1 MMVSN
6 IATNQLDQT
15 LGKSQVLA
23 VSTPMV
29 SSLGQQII
37 GESPTYISQIQA
49 VDSLPAPTHLQLAE
63 IYPLTNIATVP
74 QTLYNVSTIQP
85 VQSQVIPLTNVV
97 TASQPVY
104 NVSTIQPVQS
114 QVIPLTSVETASQ
127 PLYNV
132 STFQQP
138 LQYQTGSLVKTVLK
152 PVVKTDYQSVIKYKP
167 VVKTSYGVRTKYVPV
182 ISEAPELANT
192 SISTVNAFNQ
202 ESINLAQTV
211 PLSTSV
217 QVPNVSVVPQPVE
230 TVPLT
235 TSVQVPNV
243 SVVPQPVE
251 TVPLTTSVQVPNV
264 SVIPQPIQIVPLT
277 TSVQVPNVP
286 IIQQPTAIVPTSTL
300 Y

>member
-29 SSLGQQII
+29 SPTLGQQII

-85 VQSQVIPLTNVV
+85 VQSQIIPLTNVA
-97 TASQPVY
+97 TSSQPVY

-114 QVIPLTSVETASQ
+114 QTW
-127 PLYNV
+127 
-132 STFQQP
+132 
-138 LQYQTGSLVKTVLK
+138 SLVRTVLK
-152 PVVKTDYQSVIKYKP
+152 PVVKTDYQSVIKYTP
-167 VVKTSYGVRTKYVPV
+167 VVETSYGLLTKYVPV

-192 SISTVNAFNQ
+192 
-202 ESINLAQTV
+202 

-217 QVPNVSVVPQPVE
+217 QASNISVVPQPVE

-235 TSVQVPNV
+235 TSVQVPTT
-243 SVVPQPVE
+243 PIILQPA
-251 TVPLTTSVQVPNV
+251 S
-264 SVIPQPIQIVPLT
+264 IVPISTPILNDSNVLT
-277 TSVQVPNVP
+277 NSLNSSFNGLV
-286 IIQQPTAIVPTSTL
+286 S
-300 Y
+300 